1 MIECNVVVAGSGMA
15 GMNAAIEAARAGAS
29 VVVLEKDQATGGNSK
44 WAGGFDV
51 ESATYERMRAENPE
65 GDPVLQ
71 KVLVDRFLQ
80 DILYLK
86 GLGLDFRT
94 ERVGEHGDPRFN
106 YLPQSGEGGIR
117 VFRIL
122 QAHLEEAGGTVL
134 LETALK
140 SLVTGDS
147 GEIVGVMGLG
157 PEGPLRIS
165 CDAVVLATG
174 SFTRNTDLKL
184 RFFGPTGDR
193 TGYYGSDHHD
203 GDGIIA
209 ALELGA
215 ALSTGISVGQGMCVF
230 PPPFQAPAGLYRLGG
245 STGLGPTGVGPA
257 GGAQG
262 GPGPGADQAEDP
274 AVTSEPVPAGVQ
286 NLIVGPPCKGDLPVI
301 LVNLDGKRYVD
312 ESSRYTVI
320 GWKTTCQPL
329 GTGFC
334 IFDQDVYG
342 AQAPFME
349 TALEWGAV
357 IYKADSIEA
366 LAEQLRG
373 WRVSPSYVEQV
384 DAGNVVATVRD
395 FNEAVAEERCPELHP
410 PRRANRARVARPP
423 FYAAPVVQGV
433 VDSVGGIK
441 IDGEA
446 RVLDR
451 GGRPIPGLYAAGA
464 DAGRAYTVEHGGI
477 AFALIFGRIAGA
489 NAARLAR
496 ER

>member
-1 MIECNVVVAGSGMA
+1 MTECDVVVAGSGMA

-29 VVVLEKDQATGGNSK
+29 VLVLEKDKGIGGNSK

-65 GDPVLQ
+65 GDPALQ
-71 KVLVDRFLQ
+71 EVLVDRFLQ
-80 DILYLK
+80 DIMYLK
-86 GLGLDFRT
+86 ELGLDFR
-94 ERVGEHGDPRFN
+94 EEWVGEHGDPRFN

-122 QAHLEEAGGTVL
+122 QAHLEEAGGTIL

-140 SLVTGDS
+140 SLITGDS

-165 CDAVVLATG
+165 CGAVVLATG
-174 SFTRNTDLKL
+174 SFTRNNELKL
-184 RFFGPTGDR
+184 RYFGPTGDR
-193 TGYYGSDHHD
+193 TGYYGTDHHD

-209 ALELGA
+209 ALEVGA
-215 ALSTGISVGQGMCVF
+215 ALSTGISIGQGMCVF
-230 PPPFQAPAGLYRLGG
+230 HPPFQAPAGLYRLGG
-245 STGLGPTGVGPA
+245 DTRTGPA
-257 GGAQG
+257 GVAHLGLAL
-262 GPGPGADQAEDP
+262 GADQAEDP
-274 AVTSEPVPAGVQ
+274 DLTSEPVPAGVQ

-342 AQAPFME
+342 VRAPFME
-349 TALEWGAV
+349 TALQWGAV

-366 LAEQLRG
+366 LAEQLRD

-384 DAGNVVATVRD
+384 NAGNVVATVRD
-395 FNEAVAEERCPELHP
+395 FNRAVDEERCSELHP
-410 PRRANRARVARPP
+410 PRKSNRARVERPP

-464 DAGRAYTVEHGGI
+464 DAGRAYSVEHGGI

-489 NAARLAR
+489 NAARLVR
-496 ER
+496 EK